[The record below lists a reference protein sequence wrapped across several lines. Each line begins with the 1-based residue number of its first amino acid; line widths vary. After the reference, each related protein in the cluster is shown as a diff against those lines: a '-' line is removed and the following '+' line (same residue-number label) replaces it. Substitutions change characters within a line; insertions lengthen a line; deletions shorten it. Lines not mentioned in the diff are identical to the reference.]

1 MRQKKIIT
9 KEQLKHIIKKF
20 NINIQI
26 NHCIILEN
34 GMIDV
39 HGSVQITNTSLRKLP
54 LRFRKVDGDFYC
66 HANKLEKLDGVPKTV
81 MGDFNCANNQLT
93 SLKGAP
99 GFVGRDFAC
108 HENLL
113 TSLKGCPKHIHG
125 NFNAF
130 LNQLETLEGA
140 PDVIDGNC
148 SLFQNNLISLES
160 NLRYIG
166 LSLHLTG
173 NPLRNLVGIPGYIGN
188 TLSIDSGISVYMGNK
203 SCNVKRVEIEIQ
215 NKRHKTDLSLPHILI
230 QKHRNLLHI
239 VFRYMNY
246 LDIFTNGNF
255 NQANFEDIIYD
266 IKSGLR

>member
-1 MRQKKIIT
+1 MIT
-9 KEQLKHIIKKF
+9 KVQIENIVKRYCIKLDHF
-20 NINIQI
+20 T
-26 NHCIILEN
+26 LREDLV
-34 GMIDV
+34 DV
-39 HGSVQITNTSLRKLP
+39 HGNVKITNTSLRKLP
-54 LRFRKVDGDFYC
+54 IRFGRVSGDFYC
-66 HANKLEKLDGVPKTV
+66 YANKLQTLKGSPDFVG
-81 MGDFNCANNQLT
+81 GDFNCSNNQLT

-99 GFVGRDFAC
+99 TSVGRDFAC

-130 LNQLETLEGA
+130 LNQLGTLEGA

-215 NKRHKTDLSLPHILI
+215 NKRDKTDLSLPHLLVE
-230 QKHRNLLHI
+230 KHRNLLHI
-239 VFRYMNY
+239 VFRYMKY
-246 LDIFTNGNF
+246 LDIFTDGTF
-255 NQANFEDIIYD
+255 NQANFEDILFD

>member
-1 MRQKKIIT
+1 MRQEKIIT

-20 NINIQI
+20 NINVQI

-39 HGSVQITNTSLRKLP
+39 DGSVKITNTSLKKLP
-54 LRFRKVDGDFYC
+54 LRFRKVNGDFYC
-66 HANKLEKLDGVPKTV
+66 HANKLEMLKGVPDSVT
-81 MGDFNCANNQLT
+81 GDFNCSNNQLT
-93 SLKGAP
+93 SLNGAP

-113 TSLKGCPKHIHG
+113 TSLKGCPQHIKG

-130 LNQLETLEGA
+130 LNQITTLNGSPQIIE
-140 PDVIDGNC
+140 GNC
-148 SLFQNNLISLES
+148 SLFKNRLISLES
-160 NLRYIG
+160 GPKYVG
-166 LSLHLTG
+166 GSLHVTG
-173 NPLRNLVGIPGYIGN
+173 NLLRNLVGIPSYIGN
-188 TLSIDSGISVYMGNK
+188 TVSIDSGISVDMGNK
-203 SCNVKRVEIEIQ
+203 SCNVQRVTIEIQ
-215 NKRHKTDLSLPHILI
+215 NKRNKTDLSSPHLLI
-230 QKHRNLLHI
+230 EKHRNLLHI